1 MKTVKFNF
9 YDVAFINIFPRKL
22 ISRMIIS
29 TNEKQY
35 FKNSLFL
42 IFNFPDINIRPKIKS
57 YWPGLSTVLVFCL
70 KKSSKS

>member
-29 TNEKQY
+29 TNE
-35 FKNSLFL
+35 NSLFL
-42 IFNFPDINIRPKIKS
+42 IFNFLDINIRPKIKS

-70 KKSSKS
+70 KKSSTP